1 MGPYVSKSHRTNN
14 NFYVL
19 TQRFERSLFF
29 SFLLSLLLLLHLRYV
44 LNAFSHSCLY
54 LFIFLNYFFL
64 FPFTV
69 SHFSFSFSFPPFSL
83 MITKWSVS
91 SSKRNPNPLLNCKT
105 KPKRRRIMP
114 RTGQQTLPALC
125 LLQRVWRICT
135 KRKNIVLE
143 FSLFKNLEKPPMVLT
158 GCRKLVKGVLEVF
171 IKDRFCLQ
179 MDKVIQF
186 KLPSKGL
193 TRVDFRYFSSLFAHV
208 IVFIILDFLTVRS
221 SILLLSDLWLKG
233 LLLKNLDP
241 CEVDNTVFMCYGLFD
256 LSWLIILSV
265 LLYIPLL
272 LSSCDGNF
280 DPFEMDKLFAVQLC
294 YVIVL
299 SLVF

>member
-1 MGPYVSKSHRTNN
+1 MCPQISRTNN

-19 TQRFERSLFF
+19 TQRFER

-44 LNAFSHSCLY
+44 LNAFSYSCLY
-54 LFIFLNYFFL
+54 LFIFLNYFSL

-105 KPKRRRIMP
+105 KPKRRR
-114 RTGQQTLPALC
+114 TAQQTLPALC
-125 LLQRVWRICT
+125 LRQRVWRICT

-208 IVFIILDFLTVRS
+208 VVFIILDFLTVCS

-233 LLLKNLDP
+233 LLLKNSDP
-241 CEVDNTVFMCYGLFD
+241 CEVDNTVFLCCGLFD